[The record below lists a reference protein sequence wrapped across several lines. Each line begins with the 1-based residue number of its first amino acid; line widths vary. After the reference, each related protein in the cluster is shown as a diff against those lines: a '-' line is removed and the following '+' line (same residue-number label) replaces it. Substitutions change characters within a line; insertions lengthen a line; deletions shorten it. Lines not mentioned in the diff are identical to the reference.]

1 MASRLVNLRYTMSWR
16 DFNPVEFPVPEPGQK
31 VDTAQTAANGV
42 PSGIMLDSAGSGQ
55 CKIRDS
61 IVVTIVLD
69 KSQCWVAKWIFTQ
82 KDKAYR
88 DNLLKHEQGHYDI
101 TALVGRDLF
110 NALVALR
117 SNTYSSSADAKSD
130 MDAQVQKFGGMA
142 QPISDR
148 YDTDTAN
155 GTDAAQQAA
164 WNGYIS
170 TAFASNDTFQNV
182 LAQANITF

>member
-1 MASRLVNLRYTMSWR
+1 MASKLVNLHRTLAWG
-16 DFNPVEFPVPEPGQK
+16 DFNRVDFPVPEPGQK

-42 PSGIMLDSAGSGQ
+42 PSGIVLDSAGGGQ
-55 CKIRDS
+55 YKLRDS

-69 KSQCWVAKWIFTQ
+69 KSQCWVAKWVFTA
-82 KDKAYR
+82 KDQTYQN
-88 DNLLKHEQGHYDI
+88 NLLKHEQGHYDI
-101 TALVGRDLF
+101 TALVGRDLY

-117 SNTYSSSADAKSD
+117 SNTYSSGTDAKSD

-148 YDTDTAN
+148 YDVDTAN
-155 GTDAAQQAA
+155 GTDAAQQAS

-170 TAFASNDTFQNV
+170 TAFGGSGTFQSV
-182 LAQANITF
+182 LAQANINI

>member
-1 MASRLVNLRYTMSWR
+1 MASRLVNLHLTLTWG
-16 DFNPVEFPVPEPGQK
+16 DFKRVDFPVPEPGQK
-31 VDTAQTAANGV
+31 VDTAQTSANGV
-42 PSGIMLDSAGSGQ
+42 PSGIVLDSAGGG
-55 CKIRDS
+55 KYKLRDS

-69 KSQCWVAKWIFTQ
+69 KSQCWVAKWIFTA
-82 KDKAYR
+82 KDQAYR

-117 SNTYSSSADAKSD
+117 SNTYSSGADAKPD

-148 YDTDTAN
+148 YDADTSN
-155 GTDAAQQAA
+155 GTDATQQAA

-170 TAFASNDTFQNV
+170 QAFGSSDTFQNV
-182 LAQANITF
+182 LAQANITI